1 MKENKPLYP
10 YSWSEAKRSGQME
23 LWRESHHENCACARA
38 IEQKISD
45 GYQDNRLSE
54 KCAKEVIEAY
64 GYDRVNWV
72 LANTVLESMH
82 DGRYS
87 EVNKTWSR
95 GFSIPKE
102 TLVRNSEFAVH
113 SHPGLVDLVI
123 RQAWQEWQKLGLFD
137 KAQCY
142 DESPDYTHKV
152 VAIRPDALKDE
163 YKTPKSQLFYAKF
176 GNGCRAESLGR
187 KVFGQHLDNGEEGC
201 YLRTEILG
209 VVKLELLPDW
219 AKEKLSELTDAANLA
234 QEIKTTADA
243 ENPGIAQK

>member
-1 MKENKPLYP
+1 M
-10 YSWSEAKRSGQME
+10 
-23 LWRESHHENCACARA
+23 
-38 IEQKISD
+38 
-45 GYQDNRLSE
+45 
-54 KCAKEVIEAY
+54 
-64 GYDRVNWV
+64 
-72 LANTVLESMH
+72 
-82 DGRYS
+82 
-87 EVNKTWSR
+87 
-95 GFSIPKE
+95 
-102 TLVRNSEFAVH
+102 
-113 SHPGLVDLVI
+113 
-123 RQAWQEWQKLGLFD
+123 
-137 KAQCY
+137 
-142 DESPDYTHKV
+142 
-152 VAIRPDALKDE
+152 AIRPDALKDE